1 MPKVDRPGVGK
12 HVLLVGQMLAIL
24 ISHRTSRMDQA
35 CGRVAFVARSWCGL
49 WCPANI
55 SLKFEFCPL

>member
-35 CGRVAFVARSWCGL
+35 CRKGGL
-49 WCPANI
+49 CRTFLVWTLVPCEYKSKI
-55 SLKFEFCPL
+55 